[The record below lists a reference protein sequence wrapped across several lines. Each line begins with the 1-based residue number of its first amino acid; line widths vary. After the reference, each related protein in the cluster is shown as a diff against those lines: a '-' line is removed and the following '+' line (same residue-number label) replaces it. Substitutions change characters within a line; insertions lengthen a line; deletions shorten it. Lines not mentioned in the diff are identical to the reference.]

1 MKRSLLL
8 VAGFS
13 AALAACGPAEVVITA
28 ELDVEDPATG
38 SAMMRPVSD
47 LEIQLLP
54 FDRDAVFDS
63 LATAFGTPEPPIPAE
78 ILAAQ
83 EEIAAAQEEWRDFE
97 NRWNT
102 LRDTLQTI
110 NDSLQQYNRG
120 EARYVALF
128 NEFNDL
134 DSEYSTVERQ
144 MNTAFERFDSLQQA
158 NIEQAQA
165 VRVERE
171 NWAAEAFADVDA
183 VWTEKVRASG
193 LTPAA
198 DTTDASGVATLAA
211 SPGQYWVHAR
221 YDEVYNELYWN
232 VPLTVEGGEPT
243 TLTLTRSNAQGR
255 PKL

>member
-1 MKRSLLL
+1 MKRSFLL
-8 VAGFS
+8 VAGVS
-13 AALAACGPAEVVITA
+13 ATLAACGPAEVVVTA
-28 ELDVEDPATG
+28 ELDAEDPATG

-63 LATAFGTPEPPIPAE
+63 MATAFGTPEPPIPSE
-78 ILAAQ
+78 ILEAQ
-83 EEIAAAQEEWRDFE
+83 EAIAAAQEEWRDTE

-110 NDSLQQYNRG
+110 SDSLENYSRG

-144 MNTAFERFDSLQQA
+144 MNTAFARFDSLQQA
-158 NIEQAQA
+158 NIGAAQA
-165 VRVERE
+165 VRMERE
-171 NWAAEAFADVDA
+171 SWANDAFAEVSDVWA
-183 VWTEKVRASG
+183 EKVRASG
-193 LTPAA
+193 LSPAA
-198 DTTDASGVATLAA
+198 DTTDASGIATLAV
-211 SPGQYWVHAR
+211 SPGEYWVHAR

-232 VPLTVEGGEPT
+232 VPITVEGGDPFT
-243 TLTLTRSNAQGR
+243 ITLNRSNAQVR

>member
-8 VAGFS
+8 VAAAS
-13 AALAACGPAEVVITA
+13 TALAACGPAEVVVTT
-28 ELDVEDPATG
+28 ELESENPATG

-47 LEIQLLP
+47 LEVQLLP

-63 LATAFGTPEPPIPAE
+63 LATAYGTPEPEIPAE

-83 EEIAAAQEEWRDFE
+83 EEIASAQEEWRDFE

-110 NDSLQQYNRG
+110 SDSLENYNRG

-128 NEFNDL
+128 NEFGDL
-134 DSEYSTVERQ
+134 DTELSQVERQ
-144 MNTAFERFDSLQQA
+144 MNQAFARFDSLQRA
-158 NIEQAQA
+158 NIEAAQA
-165 VRVERE
+165 IRIERE
-171 NWAAEAFADVDA
+171 NWANDAFAGVGDVWA
-183 VWTEKVRASG
+183 EKVRASG

-198 DTTDASGVATLAA
+198 DTTNANGVATFAVK
-211 SPGQYWVHAR
+211 PGQYWVHAR

-232 VPLTVEGGEPT
+232 VPLTVEGGDPV
-243 TLTLTRSNAQGR
+243 TLTLTRDNAEVR
-255 PKL
+255 

>member
-8 VAGFS
+8 VAAAS
-13 AALAACGPAEVVITA
+13 AAFVACGPAQVVVTA
-28 ELDVEDPATG
+28 ELEAEDPATG
-38 SAMMRPVSD
+38 SAMMRPISD

-54 FDRDAVFDS
+54 FDRDAIFDS
-63 LATAFGTPEPPIPAE
+63 MATAFGTPEPPIPAE

-83 EEIAAAQEEWRDFE
+83 EEIAGAQQEWRDFE

-134 DSEYSTVERQ
+134 DSELSTVERQ
-144 MNTAFERFDSLQQA
+144 MNTAFERFDSLQRA
-158 NIEQAQA
+158 NIEAAQA
-165 VRVERE
+165 IRIERE
-171 NWAAEAFADVDA
+171 NWGNEAFAGVNE

-198 DTTDASGVATLAA
+198 DTTDASGVATLAV

-232 VPLTVEGGEPT
+232 LPLMVEGGDPVT
-243 TLTLTRSNAQGR
+243 ITLTRGNAQVR

>member
-8 VAGFS
+8 VAAAS
-13 AALAACGPAEVVITA
+13 AALAACGPTQVVVTA
-28 ELDVEDPATG
+28 ELETEDPATG

-63 LATAFGTPEPPIPAE
+63 LATAFGTPEPPIPGE
-78 ILAAQ
+78 ILEAQ
-83 EEIAAAQEEWRDFE
+83 EEIAAAQTEWRDFE

-110 NDSLQQYNRG
+110 SDSLEQYNRG

-128 NEFNDL
+128 NEFGDL
-134 DSEYSTVERQ
+134 DTELSQVERQ
-144 MNTAFERFDSLQQA
+144 MNNAFERFDSLQQA

-165 VRVERE
+165 VRIERE
-171 NWAAEAFADVDA
+171 NWASEAFAEVDL
-183 VWTEKVRASG
+183 VWAEKVRASG

-198 DTTDASGVATLAA
+198 DTTDASGVATLAVA
-211 SPGQYWVHAR
+211 PGEYWVHAR

-232 VPLTVEGGEPT
+232 VPLVVGSEPAT
-243 TLTLTRSNAQGR
+243 ITLTRDNAQVR